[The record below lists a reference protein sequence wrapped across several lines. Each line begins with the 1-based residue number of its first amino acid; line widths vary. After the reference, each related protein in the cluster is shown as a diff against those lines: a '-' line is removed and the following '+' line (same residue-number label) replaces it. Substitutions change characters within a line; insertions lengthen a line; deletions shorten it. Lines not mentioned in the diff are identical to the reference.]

1 MRKIWSDEAW
11 EEYVYWQTQDKK
23 TLKKINNLVKDIER
37 NGHDGIGNPEP
48 LKHEWSGY
56 WSRTIDEKNRL
67 IYRIDEDTIE
77 IAICGG
83 HYGDK

>member
-1 MRKIWSDEAW
+1 MKKIWSDEAW

-23 TLKKINNLVKDIER
+23 TLKKINSLVKDIER
-37 NGHDGIGNPEP
+37 NGYEGIGNPEP
-48 LKHEWSGY
+48 LKHEWNGY

-67 IYRIDEDTIE
+67 IYRTDGDMIE

>member
-1 MRKIWSDEAW
+1 MRLLW
-11 EEYVYWQTQDKK
+11 EEQAWDDYCYWQTQDKK